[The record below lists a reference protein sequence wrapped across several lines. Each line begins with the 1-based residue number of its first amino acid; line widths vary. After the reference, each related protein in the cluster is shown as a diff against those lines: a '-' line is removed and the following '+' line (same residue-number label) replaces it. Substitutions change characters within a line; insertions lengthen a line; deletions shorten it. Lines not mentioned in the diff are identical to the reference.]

1 MILLYILPKYTN
13 VFFYWS
19 AANVTNTHI
28 TTFKGLSAATDVLF
42 IVCWFI
48 ASAFNKAS
56 ITDMDLD
63 PEEME
68 EGMILDGETLDTE

>member
-1 MILLYILPKYTN
+1 MI
-13 VFFYWS
+13 
-19 AANVTNTHI
+19 
-28 TTFKGLSAATDVLF
+28 FKGLFAFVNVILIIAWLV
-42 IVCWFI
+42 

-68 EGMILDGETLDTE
+68 